1 MRVLLVPNH
10 RYGGPVMW
18 QEIVRLLI
26 AWGAIGVLIVFWYW
40 MMSNIGT
47 F

>member
-1 MRVLLVPNH
+1 
-10 RYGGPVMW
+10 MW

-47 F
+47 V

>member
-1 MRVLLVPNH
+1 
-10 RYGGPVMW
+10 MW

-40 MMSNIGT
+40 LMSNIGT

>member
-1 MRVLLVPNH
+1 
-10 RYGGPVMW
+10 MW
-18 QEIVRLLI
+18 QEILRLLL
-26 AWGAIGVLIVFWYW
+26 AWGAICGMVAFWYW